1 MNQINSNK
9 ENNIFLAS
17 NLDTTKFSQKEY
29 FLKYLQEM
37 NLDMLDLVL
46 SDEATYFGVPKS
58 VFMEKLSY
66 IKIQHELSGC
76 NESFKTKKY
85 KRGKNYYALLL
96 PFLGICNK
104 FIIEVK
110 SDKIVKIY
118 NNKIVKTKEEL
129 ETLSQFEFFFGNDEK
144 ADFRPTTDYIMTLHN
159 CTIAYEELM
168 NNKTQIITKE
178 FLTNWIH
185 EHALLYEEVD
195 KNYLF
200 FKYNN
205 FRNLYSGLKFIYDH
219 LKYSKEANEALKA
232 FPGSCSQ
239 KSKLFEWISKYD
251 QLYFCKLLGVDQD
264 FKNIDLANKTLIHIF
279 YKNFLF
285 KGDDFLAIYLFGIIF
300 QYQSTDSGYYQC
312 KTYHPRHKS

>member
-1 MNQINSNK
+1 LNQINSNK

-46 SDEATYFGVPKS
+46 SDEATYFGAPKS

-66 IKIQHELSGC
+66 IKNQHELSGY
-76 NESFKTKKY
+76 KKGFEIRQY
-85 KRGKNYYALLL
+85 KNRKNYYALIT
-96 PFLGICNK
+96 PFDTAPNK
-104 FIIEVK
+104 FFIEEREK
-110 SDKIVKIY
+110 KISKIY
-118 NNKIVKTKEEL
+118 NNVKVTNKEEL
-129 ETLSQFEFFFGNDEK
+129 ETLPHFEFFFGNDEK
-144 ADFRPTTDYIMTLHN
+144 VDFRPTTDYIMTLHN